1 MKIKFTI
8 FAMFIILL
16 AGCNEVNVSTPA
28 TITTTNN
35 TKMSSALLT
44 SFGDEKAIYIDQNK
58 KVTIISKSGDIL
70 AQTDLNIAKPIKTYT
85 SWKTSIPAHKN
96 DTLYASAQFIDD
108 VIYYDYHVKNGRTYG
123 MQPYLASG
131 IIKLVDLPC
140 QSGWIGDVSDKKYYS
155 CQGKVK
161 ASLSIWKE
169 VLDEYSLSTTIILTK
184 L

>member
-8 FAMFIILL
+8 LAMFVILL

-58 KVTIISKSGDIL
+58 KVTIISKSGDVL
-70 AQTDLNIAKPIKTYT
+70 VQTDLNTAKPITTYA
-85 SWKTSIPAHKN
+85 SWKTSIPAHEN
-96 DTLYASAQFIDD
+96 DTLYASAEFIDD
-108 VIYYDYHVKNGRTYG
+108 MIYYQYHVRNGKTYG
-123 MQPYLASG
+123 MRPFLKTGAV
-131 IIKLVDLPC
+131 KLLDLPC
-140 QSGWIGDVSDKKYYS
+140 QSGWIASVSDKKLYICY
-155 CQGKVK
+155 GKVK

-169 VLDEYSLSTTIILTK
+169 VLPEYSLSTTIRI
-184 L
+184 